1 MDLKHNLIYIIEHDV
16 RNFFKYKWWLAGL
29 ISMNIADIA
38 ILALIFNNII
48 IRFRYF
54 DFVLPG
60 IVVGAL
66 FASAFAIGR
75 EINMEIRRGIHYY
88 LLSLPLSRNEII
100 FGRIISGGIRGL
112 IYMSP
117 FLVINIVYYYSL
129 GIVPSWQI
137 LFLSL
142 IILLTL
148 SLGISALSISMAAS
162 TKSFDLYVTLR
173 GLLYFVLLF
182 CSTIFYP
189 IQVLNMLPQPIPLI
203 AIYNPVTH
211 GANILRSALENRI
224 PTIQDISYA
233 ISFSTVFI
241 IIGAL
246 IYSKTIQKT

>member
-1 MDLKHNLIYIIEHDV
+1 MRLAFVYIVEHDV

-38 ILALIFNNII
+38 ILALIFSNMIT
-48 IRFRYF
+48 RFQYF
-54 DFVLPG
+54 SFVLPG

-75 EINMEIRRGIHYY
+75 EINIEIRRGIHYY
-88 LLSLPLSRNEII
+88 LLSLPLSKNEII

-117 FLVINIVYYYSL
+117 FLIISIIYYYYVMKTTPTLQSF
-129 GIVPSWQI
+129 IV
-137 LFLSL
+137 SL
-142 IILLTL
+142 IILLIL
-148 SLGISALSISMAAS
+148 SLGISSLSISMAAS
-162 TKSFDLYVTLR
+162 TRSFDLYVTLR

-189 IQVLNMLPQPIPLI
+189 IQVLDMLPQPIPII
-203 AIYNPVTH
+203 AAYNPVTH
-211 GANILRSALENRI
+211 GADILRNALSGGQLPLQNVLHA
-224 PTIQDISYA
+224 TI
-233 ISFSTVFI
+233 FSTVFI
-241 IIGAL
+241 IIGAI